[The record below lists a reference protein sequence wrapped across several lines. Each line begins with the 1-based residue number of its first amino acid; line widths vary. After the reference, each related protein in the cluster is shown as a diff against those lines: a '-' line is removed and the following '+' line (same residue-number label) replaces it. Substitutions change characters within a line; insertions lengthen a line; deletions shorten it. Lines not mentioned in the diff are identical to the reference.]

1 MCYVIE
7 FIDEFL
13 SGQQMKITTE
23 TLPHIDAK
31 ELNVLVTS
39 KFDYFGIAV
48 GQWDEK
54 RPFKFTVPFGKDQI
68 ANIFS
73 QHYESLPLKCK
84 TSDPDYKS
92 VQQCNVDYFIS
103 NDFPCPH
110 KVEEQFNFHS
120 LRSQFIFFGAFL

>member
-13 SGQQMKITTE
+13 PGQQMKITTE

-54 RPFKFTVPFGKDQI
+54 RPFKFTLPFGKDQI

-73 QHYESLPLKCK
+73 QHYESLPQKCK

-110 KVEEQFNFHS
+110 KVEEQLNFHS